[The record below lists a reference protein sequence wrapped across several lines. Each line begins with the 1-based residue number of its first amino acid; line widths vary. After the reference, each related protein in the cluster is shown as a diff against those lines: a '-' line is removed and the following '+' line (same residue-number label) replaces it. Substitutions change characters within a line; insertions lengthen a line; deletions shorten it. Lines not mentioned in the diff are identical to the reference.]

1 MLGHAG
7 PIPATAGTKPGYTYR
22 MPAPL
27 ELLKTTVTEWNADK
41 APRLAA
47 ALAFATIFAIAPLL
61 IIVIAIVGQILGFA
75 GSAHPHAQVEQQ
87 LVNQIA
93 SSVGTSGA
101 SAVRDMVDASFGK
114 PRQTIVAQTIGWI
127 TFVIGASGLFAA
139 LQDALNTVWNVTP
152 KKVSIWTL
160 VRDRL
165 ASGAMLLVIAFLL
178 LVSFVAN
185 TAISYVSSSFTSVLP
200 FPGAGLAFAIVNWA
214 VSLVVITVLFALMY
228 RFLPDATV
236 RWRDVWAGAALT
248 AVLIVVG
255 QALIG
260 LYLGRAGVASAYG
273 AAGSLLALLLWI
285 YYSAMVLLFGA
296 EFTKVYARS
305 RGDEVDVHVTAPA
318 AA

>member
-1 MLGHAG
+1 
-7 PIPATAGTKPGYTYR
+7 
-22 MPAPL
+22 MPAAVQ
-27 ELLKTTVTEWNADK
+27 LLKTTFTEWNADK

-47 ALAFATIFAIAPLL
+47 SLAFATIFAIAPLL
-61 IIVIAIVGQILGFA
+61 IIVIAIVGQVLGFA
-75 GSAHPHAQVEQQ
+75 GSAHPHAQVEGQ
-87 LVNQIA
+87 LVHQIA
-93 SSVGTSGA
+93 GSVGSGGA

-114 PRQTIVAQTIGWI
+114 PRQTIVAQAIGWV

-152 KKVSIWTL
+152 KKTSIGTMI
-160 VRDRL
+160 RDRV
-165 ASGAMLLVIAFLL
+165 ASSAMLLVIAFLL
-178 LVSFVAN
+178 LVSFLVN
-185 TAISYVSSSFTSVLP
+185 TAIAYVSSSFVEVLP
-200 FPGAGLAFAIVNWA
+200 FPGAGLVFAIVNWA
-214 VSLVVITVLFALMY
+214 ISLVVITVLFALMY
-228 RFLPDATV
+228 RFLPAATV

-248 AVLIVVG
+248 AILIVIG

-296 EFTKVYARS
+296 EFTKVFARS
-305 RGDEVDVHVTAPA
+305 RGDEVDVQATPVAPA